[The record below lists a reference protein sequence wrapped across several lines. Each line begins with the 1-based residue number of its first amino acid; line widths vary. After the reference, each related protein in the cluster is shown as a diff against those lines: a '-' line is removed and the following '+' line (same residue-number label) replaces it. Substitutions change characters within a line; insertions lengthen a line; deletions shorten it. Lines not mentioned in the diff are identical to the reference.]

1 MSTLFACLMFTYLI
15 IYVYNY
21 ISIFY
26 LIDAIDLGEVYEYES
41 GIEISEKFCHSS
53 IQCFLVLISYGTR
66 AGGGIG
72 DALPKISYKRDTN
85 MFFARFA
92 YDMTFYILII
102 MIMGNVTFSLIVDTY
117 KALRDDTYKY
127 ENDRTNICFICQLTR
142 DGCLLKNIDFS
153 KHIKKNHNLWSYV
166 YFLCYLHLYNA
177 NDFNRIESF
186 VWDRLLEK
194 DYDWIPINTDAGGD
208 VKEEE

>member
-1 MSTLFACLMFTYLI
+1 
-15 IYVYNY
+15 
-21 ISIFY
+21 
-26 LIDAIDLGEVYEYES
+26 
-41 GIEISEKFCHSS
+41 
-53 IQCFLVLISYGTR
+53 
-66 AGGGIG
+66 
-72 DALPKISYKRDTN
+72 

-142 DGCLLKNIDFS
+142 DGCLLKNIDYN

-177 NDFNRIESF
+177 SDFTRIETF